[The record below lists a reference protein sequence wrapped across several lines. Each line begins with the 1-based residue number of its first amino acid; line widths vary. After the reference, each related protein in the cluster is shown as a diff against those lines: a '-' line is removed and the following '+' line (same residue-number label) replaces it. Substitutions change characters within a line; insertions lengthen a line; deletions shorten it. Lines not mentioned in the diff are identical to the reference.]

1 MCRIGRLTLVSVSL
15 AFYVILCFQSVTFAN
30 SGESRLEDFTDRI
43 GANLATSQEIES
55 FINGLSVSERESFGL
70 LLASALQIPT
80 QQWNRL
86 INATSESGAYGL
98 SSNTVF
104 LGHDVTTNNLIS
116 SRRWYNN
123 ATKCDGDSSDVDRLF
138 VYNISA
144 SGSHNFRWTAPR
156 AGYLTAIL
164 ILAYH
169 TGGKP
174 GIKGILSGSE
184 LHVCIGDT
192 VVYAFSNEA
201 IWGHNY
207 IGRKLKV
214 RQY

>member
-1 MCRIGRLTLVSVSL
+1 MCRIGRITLVSVSFAL
-15 AFYVILCFQSVTFAN
+15 VFLCFQSVTFAN
-30 SGESRLEDFTDRI
+30 SGGDRLENFVDRI
-43 GANLATSQEIES
+43 GYNLATSQEIAS

-70 LLASALQIPT
+70 LLASALQLST
-80 QQWNRL
+80 QQWNQML
-86 INATSESGAYGL
+86 NSTSQSTL
-98 SSNTVF
+98 QLFSSNSVF
-104 LGHDVTTNNLIS
+104 LGHDAHTHNLIS
-116 SRRWYNN
+116 SSRWYDN

-138 VYNISA
+138 VYPINS
-144 SGSHNFRWTAPR
+144 SGSRNFRWTAPS
-156 AGYLTAIL
+156 AGYLTAVL

-169 TGGKP
+169 VGKP

-192 VVYAFSNEA
+192 VVNIFSNET